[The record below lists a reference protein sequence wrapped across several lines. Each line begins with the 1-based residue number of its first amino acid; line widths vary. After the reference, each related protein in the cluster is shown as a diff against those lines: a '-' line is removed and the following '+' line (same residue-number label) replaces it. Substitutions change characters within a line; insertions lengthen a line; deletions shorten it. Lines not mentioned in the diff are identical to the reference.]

1 MSDQGFL
8 CDGIRPAGSGLEL
21 GKLLGRVG
29 GNLGISVERIRM
41 LSGKVE
47 WSPHGSRALW
57 EGKAFVPSAFIWG
70 NRQGVFWRLQS
81 QEVPE
86 LGPGLNPPLTIWRD
100 VSFRAHRE
108 SFLGLLTRMWEPEPP
123 VEQLT
128 TLPERGIL
136 DQPHQV
142 RAGLGWYCFTSVVLF
157 LRKEKGKLLNSS
169 KLQEMGVIMVCNF
182 P

>member
-1 MSDQGFL
+1 MEPTWEQST
-8 CDGIRPAGSGLEL
+8 
-21 GKLLGRVG
+21 VG
-29 GNLGISVERIRM
+29 G
-41 LSGKVE
+41 
-47 WSPHGSRALW
+47 
-57 EGKAFVPSAFIWG
+57 KAVVPSAFIWG
-70 NRQGVFWRLQS
+70 NRQGVFGRLQS
-81 QEVPE
+81 QKVPE

-108 SFLGLLTRMWEPEPP
+108 SFLGLLIRMWEPEPP